1 MGKVVVT
8 KVGDEPLK
16 ESPKEKEAPKS
27 IMKGSA
33 RKTQKAQKT
42 FPKGILK
49 VQDPAKAP
57 PRRKSVKQTIQLVT
71 DKGSK
76 KYRKTL
82 KQKLSKLSDGRIKQI
97 VESNKLLKN
106 PNTPISIQREMV
118 EGGVVAGFISL

>member
-1 MGKVVVT
+1 MKEVKIVR
-8 KVGDEPLK
+8 VGAEP
-16 ESPKEKEAPKS
+16 EAPKEKEAPKS
-27 IMKGSA
+27 IIKGSA
-33 RKTQKAQKT
+33 RKTQKT

-49 VQDPAKAP
+49 VRDPAKAP

-71 DKGSK
+71 EKGSK

-82 KQKLSKLSDGRIKQI
+82 KQKLNKLSDARIKQL